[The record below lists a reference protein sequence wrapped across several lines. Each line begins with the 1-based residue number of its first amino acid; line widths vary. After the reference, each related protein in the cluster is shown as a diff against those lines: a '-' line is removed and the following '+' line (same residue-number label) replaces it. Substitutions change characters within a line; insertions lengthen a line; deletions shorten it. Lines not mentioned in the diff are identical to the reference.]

1 MKIEVN
7 VYDRAYSTL
16 RLTLATMAFLLPMS
30 LAAEYSELHLN
41 IPAFKPYQYMEKGKP
56 GGVGVIKLSNVLNR
70 MQVKYRITSVPNYGR
85 AVLNL
90 RNGHSSGFFLASQ
103 NTERDK
109 LGVFSAPLMINNWV
123 WVLTSN
129 STADVHSDDFKRHR
143 RVGTFLHSNTHK
155 WLIKNEYQRILPSM
169 QAHLLPRQLYNKR
182 LDAVFLAETVFV
194 HHAKKD
200 KLNIEHFKFVVE
212 AGKPFGAYISKS
224 YLKQNSGFMEEFNS
238 LILKANKSS
247 K

>member
-1 MKIEVN
+1 MHN
-7 VYDRAYSTL
+7 LAYSTQ
-16 RLTLATMAFLLPMS
+16 RLALATMAFLLPMS
-30 LAAEYSELHLN
+30 LAAEYSELLLN

-56 GGVGVIKLSNVLNR
+56 LGIGVTKLSTILDQ
-70 MQVKYRITSVPNYGR
+70 MPVKYQITSVPNYGR

-90 RNGHSSGFFLASQ
+90 RNGYSNGFFLASQ

-109 LGVFSAPLMINNWV
+109 LGVFSAPLMINNWM
-123 WVLTSN
+123 WVLASN
-129 STADVHSDDFKRHR
+129 STADIHSDEFKRHR

-238 LILKANKSS
+238 LIVKANKSS